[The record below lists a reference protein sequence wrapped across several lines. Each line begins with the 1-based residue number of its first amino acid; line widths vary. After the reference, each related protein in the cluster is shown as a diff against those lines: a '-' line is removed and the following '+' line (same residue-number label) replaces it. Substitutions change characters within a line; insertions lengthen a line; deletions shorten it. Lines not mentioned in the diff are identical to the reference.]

1 MTREQLEAIAK
12 ETKLNSVIQLCKE
25 LKDKIENE
33 KDDDDLKVDS
43 PTYSYLQGQEDI
55 LDIIINFIDK

>member
-1 MTREQLEAIAK
+1 MREQLESIAK

-25 LKDKIENE
+25 LKSKIEEEQDNE
-33 KDDDDLKVDS
+33 DLSFDS
-43 PTYSYLQGQEDI
+43 PEYQYLKGQEDI